1 MVTKYERQLERAAVA
16 KQIREHAD
24 TVHAIATMVPFRRI
38 DDTGNEIVMRDGIGG
53 AVIVTLHGM
62 YAETMAKWLRM
73 LDKTSGMALAELIRM
88 SASTDEYSSV
98 RDAALKL
105 LQEMGLEPKPDR
117 YRPARTRR

>member
-1 MVTKYERQLERAAVA
+1 MSG
-16 KQIREHAD
+16 
-24 TVHAIATMVPFRRI
+24 RRFLRLP
-38 DDTGNEIVMRDGIGG
+38 D
-53 AVIVTLHGM
+53 TLHGM